1 MDWFQRLWLERRTG
15 WAARKSQDQG
25 AVVFLG
31 DSITQGWAGLG
42 GVFPGLKVANRGI
55 SGDTTRGVLYR
66 LREDVLTLQPRAV
79 VLLIGTND
87 LEEMAEP
94 EVASSNVALILDA
107 LLQHQPTLPVVLC
120 AVFPSAASKK
130 RPSDKIIRLNQLLFA
145 LLKERP
151 QVTFLDTWAL
161 FAGDKGDARAEE
173 FPDLLHP
180 NARAYLKW
188 GRALRPILETLQL
201 VPAWP
206 DDFAP
211 EPGFSSLF
219 NGRDLS
225 GWSYLDQPLS
235 VGGTATPDE
244 RFVVRNGRLVVTVS
258 RLLRAYARLQT
269 IRTYPR
275 DFELRLE
282 FRASPNADSGVFVR
296 GPQLQCRDFLIAG
309 PYLDLQRY
317 RPLDWNELIVTVRG
331 GLAGRPA
338 MARCWSRRSRCRRTA
353 RSGSKATT
361 DRSNT
366 DAFVS
371 KSRPEAG
378 ARFRPIP
385 PHNRTRIAGQLVAQ
399 LPNPRGGGQGHIRRF
414 QPSAGFEDKSQID
427 QVRAQTVEFGY
438 DVTDRSLS
446 VRFAGAGTSRGRA
459 LHRARRRRAPFR
471 L

>member
-1 MDWFQRLWLERRTG
+1 MTFRVFPHPRFLLLLTTLSLGGPAGSLLPAQTALPEAAPGLAIPATDDGLAGRGSIRRMDWFQRLWLERRTG

-31 DSITQGWAGLG
+31 DSITQGWSGLG

-66 LREDVLTLQPRAV
+66 LREDVLSLQPRAV

-94 EVASSNVALILDA
+94 EIASGNVELILDA
-107 LLQHQPTLPVVLC
+107 LQQHQPTLPVVLC

-211 EPGFSSLF
+211 EPGFVSLF

-225 GWSYLDQPLS
+225 GWSYLDQPLA
-235 VGGTATPDE
+235 VGSTATPDD
-244 RFVVRNGRLVVTVS
+244 RFVVRHGRLVVTVS

-269 IRTYPR
+269 VRTYPR

-296 GPQLQCRDFLIAG
+296 GPQLQCRDFLLAG

-317 RPLDWNELIVTVRG
+317 RPLDWNELVVTVRG
-331 GLAGRPA
+331 GLARATCNGEVLVEAFPVPA
-338 MARCWSRRSRCRRTA
+338 DGPIGLESDHGQIEYRR
-353 RSGSKATT
+353 
-361 DRSNT
+361 
-366 DAFVS
+366 
-371 KSRPEAG
+371 
-378 ARFRPIP
+378 
-385 PHNRTRIAGQLVAQ
+385 
-399 LPNPRGGGQGHIRRF
+399 IRLKES
-414 QPSAGFEDKSQID
+414 P
-427 QVRAQTVEFGY
+427 
-438 DVTDRSLS
+438 
-446 VRFAGAGTSRGRA
+446 
-459 LHRARRRRAPFR
+459 
-471 L
+471 

>member
-1 MDWFQRLWLERRTG
+1 MASPHPPMTFRVSPRPPFLHLLVALSLGSLVGSPLPAQTPLPEAAPGLAIPATDDGLAGRGPIRRMDWFQRLWLERRTG

-94 EVASSNVALILDA
+94 EVASGNVALILDA
-107 LLQHQPTLPVVLC
+107 LQQHQPTLPVVLC

-296 GPQLQCRDFLIAG
+296 GPQLQCRDFLLAG

-331 GLAGRPA
+331 GLARATCNGEVLVEAFPVPA
-338 MARCWSRRSRCRRTA
+338 D
-353 RSGSKATT
+353 G
-361 DRSNT
+361 
-366 DAFVS
+366 
-371 KSRPEAG
+371 
-378 ARFRPIP
+378 PI
-385 PHNRTRIAGQLVAQ
+385 
-399 LPNPRGGGQGHIRRF
+399 
-414 QPSAGFEDKSQID
+414 GFESDHGQI
-427 QVRAQTVEFGY
+427 EY
-438 DVTDRSLS
+438 
-446 VRFAGAGTSRGRA
+446 
-459 LHRARRRRAPFR
+459 RRIR
-471 L
+471 LKESP